1 MRGAARHAARAAD
14 EEVRVAATE
23 AEGGSTGAS
32 LPASLPASP
41 IARQH
46 SWGAATWRDDACAAR
61 DGYLDRKRGL
71 LAKDVDARPKC
82 SLHVVQ
88 MSKLPFLGRNDSRVG
103 LPTVSFLLFTVT
115 FTRIL
120 LTI

>member
-41 IARQH
+41 IARHPYPPSTIQPR
-46 SWGAATWRDDACAAR
+46 TTT
-61 DGYLDRKRGL
+61 
-71 LAKDVDARPKC
+71 
-82 SLHVVQ
+82 
-88 MSKLPFLGRNDSRVG
+88 
-103 LPTVSFLLFTVT
+103 PTPHRIAFTVNQPT
-115 FTRIL
+115 SSGNPSHRIL
-120 LTI
+120 TF